1 VAQRA
6 YDLLVRARGNT
17 SDADRA
23 MRKLQSNVKKTGRAI
38 SSVGR
43 GMTLGLTLPILAF
56 GKLAADEMVEA
67 QKANAQTAAVLKS
80 TGGVANV
87 SAKHVNKLAT
97 SLLDLTGIDDQVVQ
111 GAENM
116 LLTFT
121 NVRNEVGKGNKIF
134 DRATVTALDM
144 STALGV
150 DAPKAAM
157 MLGKALNDPARGITA
172 LRRVGVTFT
181 DQQTKQIKEMVK
193 SGKTMQAQKM
203 ILRELNREFGGSAA
217 AAGKTWPAQWARFR
231 EQLAGLGAELLRT
244 LMPTFEKLVGHL
256 SKATEWFGKL
266 SPRTKELAAIGLV
279 LGAALGPVLMILGPM
294 VTASAALL
302 PLLAGISAPMIAV
315 GVGAV
320 AAAAGLFIL
329 YQRSETARGAM
340 KLLMKFIWN
349 TNVFILFG
357 RAVNKVAQHF
367 GGWKVSF
374 LEVEKALMSFIARAL
389 GALARV
395 MDGLAQMPGPMQKH
409 FRAAAE
415 SMRTDA
421 ANLRIRIAGIN
432 TELDGIKS
440 KSPKSMKAFSA
451 AIKGP
456 MSEAKTFADSI
467 AVATRLWDQWNP
479 KPKKLSITAQVR
491 GGTGPASVAN
501 DIFKPGNNF
510 GVRGQTRSGRKLD
523 KNGLPSLVNALGMFT
538 GSTAGSGFLADL
550 LAFAG
555 LQGSPSKAFLQQRVG
570 LNTSILN
577 TLQGNYNALPAK
589 QAEARQLARQIA
601 QLERRYRSAK
611 RASAKR
617 ALRRQIAAKG
627 RQLARVQ
634 AQIERMGGTREA
646 IADQMLSV
654 ASQIV
659 SDQDAI
665 DDPDA
670 GGTVGGGLATGTLDA
685 AFQSIVRDGSFTG
698 TLTQRGTLSQAQA
711 AAAGI
716 SSGGVIVQQ
725 FFSGEPNMFAAA
737 QSAQFQF
744 ATAGMA

>member
-1 VAQRA
+1 
-6 YDLLVRARGNT
+6 
-17 SDADRA
+17 

-302 PLLAGISAPMIAV
+302 PLLAGISAPMIAI

-340 KLLMKFIWN
+340 NLFAKFIWN
-349 TNVFILFG
+349 TNVFILLG

-367 GGWKVSF
+367 GGWKVTF
-374 LEVEKALMSFIARAL
+374 LQVEKHLLSFVGRAL
-389 GALARV
+389 GALARL
-395 MDGLAQMPGPMQKH
+395 MDGLAKAPGPMQKH

-421 ANLRIRIAGIN
+421 ANLRIRVAGIN

-440 KSPKSMKAFSA
+440 KSPRALKAFSA
-451 AIKGP
+451 AIAGP
-456 MSEAKTFADSI
+456 MTQARTFAESIKIAQRAWDS
-467 AVATRLWDQWNP
+467 WHPQP
-479 KPKKLSITAQVR
+479 KTLTVTAQVR
-491 GGTGPASVAN
+491 GNPGPGSVAN
-501 DIFKPGNNF
+501 DIFKPGNNM
-510 GVRGQTRSGRKLD
+510 GVRGTVTGRNGRARSKSDGLGPIGFLG
-523 KNGLPSLVNALGMFT
+523 NFANLPSIAN
-538 GSTAGSGFLADL
+538 L

-555 LQGSPSKAFLQQRVG
+555 QQSAPSASFLRG
-570 LNTSILN
+570 RIGANTAILGR
-577 TLQGNYNALPAK
+577 LQGNWTKLPAL
-589 QAEARQLARQIA
+589 QAKASGLARRIA
-601 QLERRYRSAK
+601 GLERQYRRARSKGAK
-611 RASAKR
+611 ARI
-617 ALRRQIAAKG
+617 RRQIAAAQ

-634 AQIERMGGTREA
+634 KQIESAGGTRDA
-646 IADQMLSV
+646 VADEMLSL

-659 SDQDAI
+659 YDKDAL
-665 DDPDA
+665 DDLLNPDTDT
-670 GGTVGGGLATGTLDA
+670 GTSTGSSGVSTGTLDA